1 MFVCSCVYVYILVF
15 FLSAFFVS
23 SFCFTFVYFVCLFV
37 FLREGKKVGTWSWM
51 GWEDQGGDE
60 AGKHD

>member
-1 MFVCSCVYVYILVF
+1 MYVYILVF

-23 SFCFTFVYFVCLFV
+23 SFCFTFVCLFCLPICV
-37 FLREGKKVGTWSWM
+37 LKRGKEGGELELDMLGCGK
-51 GWEDQGGDE
+51 DQGGDE